1 MSSSLTHHTTDTA
14 ALAAAVARGDRN
26 ALGKLY
32 DRFAPVLMG
41 IIMRHTRDQHLAEEL
56 LQKTFLGFWQMM
68 QEKSTAA
75 LPPFQQLVQI
85 ARQLSAEIKSTA
97 NREATEFVG
106 SDDPSATSVLAL
118 VLLQG
123 FSLAEAARALGL
135 PEEETRQKIRSE
147 FNALRKTPHG

>member
-32 DRFAPVLMG
+32 DRFAPALMG
-41 IIMRHTRDQHLAEEL
+41 IILRHSRDQHHAEAI
-56 LQKTFLGFWQMM
+56 LQQTFLGFWQMM
-68 QEKSTAA
+68 QGKSSTT

-85 ARQLSAEIKSTA
+85 ARQLSAEMKSTA
-97 NREATEFVG
+97 NREATEFV
-106 SDDPSATSVLAL
+106 SIDDPSASVLAL

-135 PEEETRQKIRSE
+135 PEEETRKKIRSE
-147 FNALRKTPHG
+147 FNALRKTPHE